1 MIAVIDYGAG
11 NVQSVVKAFRHV
23 GCEISVT
30 DDPARLKRADAAV
43 LPGQGAFGDAMRCL
57 EHSGMVE
64 PVLKFIDSGK
74 PFLGICVGL
83 QLLFEN
89 SEESPGVRGLSVFPG
104 KILRIP
110 DAPGLKIP
118 HIGWNS
124 LNLLRRDT
132 LFAELGEN
140 PFVYFDHSY
149 YLKTEDRSLVTS
161 TAVYGAELDVSIQ
174 SGAVF
179 ATQFHPE
186 KSGAVGLKMLRN
198 FVSMLKTEEE

>member
-11 NVQSVVKAFRHV
+11 NLQSVVKAFRHI
-23 GCEISVT
+23 GCECCIT
-30 DDPARLKRADAAV
+30 DDPERLAEADAAV

-57 EHSGMVE
+57 ERSKMVG
-64 PVLKFIDSGK
+64 PALDFIRSGK

-83 QLLFEN
+83 QLLFES

-110 DAPGLKIP
+110 DASGLKIP

-124 LNLLRRDT
+124 LNLFRKDAFFEGLK
-132 LFAELGEN
+132 EN

-149 YLKTEDRSLVTS
+149 YLKTDDRGLVAA
-161 TAVYGAELDVSIQ
+161 TADYGAELDVAIH
-174 SGAVF
+174 SGNVF
-179 ATQFHPE
+179 AAQFHPE
-186 KSGAVGLKMLRN
+186 KSGAAGLRMLRN
-198 FVSMLKTEEE
+198 FALPLKSEG